1 MTDRK
6 KQEDG
11 PLDRLTDAL
20 VDDILGASDAEILA
34 EAAELGDDPTQ
45 IASDMRTRLETA
57 ILHAGKARMLAAR
70 KALVSDRQRVGTVT
84 PSNAAEARRRYDKL
98 VASDASLASKLT
110 LAARKGEGQS
120 QRDIESM
127 IEDMAELGAFDD
139 DEDNRG

>member
-6 KQEDG
+6 KQEGG

-34 EAAELGDDPTQ
+34 EAAELGSDPAQ
-45 IASDMRTRLETA
+45 IANDIRTRFETA
-57 ILHAGKARMLAAR
+57 VLHAGKARMLAAR
-70 KALVSDRQRVGTVT
+70 KAVTMDRQRGGAVIPLKG
-84 PSNAAEARRRYDKL
+84 AEARRRYDEL
-98 VASDASLASKLT
+98 VASDATLASKLT

-120 QRDIESM
+120 ERDIEST
-127 IEDMAELGAFDD
+127 IEDLAELGALDE